1 MAITKNP
8 NLLVAPGSLVV
19 VTGANGYIGSHIVD
33 QFLQRGYR
41 VRGTVRSVSRDQ
53 WLKDYFDR
61 KYPGK
66 FELVEVPD
74 MVKSGAYDD
83 AVKGASGFVH
93 AAAPAMDSMQSP
105 DPQVRVQIVVDS
117 TVRALESASREPGIK
132 RVVLTSSSGS
142 AVFPIANKA
151 VSIDSNT
158 WNDYS
163 VKEAFAPP
171 PYEGEKRMVDV
182 YYASKTKG
190 EQAAWEWVRK
200 HKPHFTFNAVLPDF
214 NTGAP
219 INVARQASR
228 STAGMISVLIEK
240 GEAMRPEDV
249 VFPPQWYID
258 VRDDAA
264 LHVAALIYSDVVD
277 ERLFGFAYPFNV
289 NDVIRTLKAL
299 YPKHK
304 FGEEIADVG
313 RDLCSVTNERAEEL
327 LRRLTG
333 HGWTSL
339 VDSLR
344 DTAEALGI
352 H

>member
-1 MAITKNP
+1 MSIAEASD
-8 NLLVAPGSLVV
+8 LLIAPGSLVV

-41 VRGTVRSVSRDQ
+41 VRGTVRKASRDR
-53 WLKDYFDR
+53 WLKDHFDG

-74 MVKSGAYDD
+74 MVASGAYDE
-83 AVKGASGFVH
+83 AIKGASGFVH
-93 AAAPAMDSMQSP
+93 AAAPAMDAMESA
-105 DPQVRVQIVVDS
+105 DPYARVKIVVDS
-117 TVRALESASREPGIK
+117 TVRALESAAKEPGIK
-132 RVVLTSSSGS
+132 RVVLTSSSGA
-142 AVFPIANKA
+142 AVFPIPNK
-151 VSIDSNT
+151 VMSIDPNT
-158 WNDYS
+158 WNEYS

-171 PYEGEKRMVDV
+171 PYEGEKRVVDV

-190 EQAAWEWVRK
+190 EQAAWEWIRE
-200 HKPHFTFNAVLPDF
+200 HKPHFTFNAILPDF

-228 STAGMISVLIEK
+228 STAGMIRVLIDK
-240 GEAMRPEDV
+240 GEALMPEDV

-264 LHVAALIYSDVVD
+264 LHVAALIYPDVAG
-277 ERLFGFAYPFNV
+277 ERLFGFAYPFTV
-289 NDVIRTLKAL
+289 NDVIQTLKAL
-299 YPKHK
+299 YPNHK
-304 FGEEIADVG
+304 FGQEISDAG
-313 RDLCSVTNERAEEL
+313 KDLCSVANERAEEL
-327 LRRLTG
+327 LKRLTG

-339 VDSLR
+339 ADGLK

>member
-1 MAITKNP
+1 MSTANNSDVLI
-8 NLLVAPGSLVV
+8 APGSLVV

-41 VRGTVRSVSRDQ
+41 VRGTVRAVSRDQ
-53 WLKDYFDR
+53 WMKEYFDK

-66 FELVEVPD
+66 FELAEVPD
-74 MVKSGAYDD
+74 MVVSGAYDE

-105 DPQVRVQIVVDS
+105 DPHVRVKIVVDS
-117 TVRALESASREPGIK
+117 TVRALESAAREPGIK

-142 AVFPIANKA
+142 AVFPIANKP

-158 WNDYS
+158 WNEYS
-163 VKEAFAPP
+163 IKEAFSPP

-182 YYASKTKG
+182 YYASKTMG
-190 EQAAWEWVRK
+190 EQAAWEWVRL

-240 GEAMRPEDV
+240 GEALKPEDV

-264 LHVAALIYSDVVD
+264 LHVAALIYPDVVD

-304 FGEEIADVG
+304 FGDEIADAG
-313 RDLCSVTNERAEEL
+313 RDLCTVTNERAEEL
-327 LRRLTG
+327 LKRVTG

-339 VDSLR
+339 EESIK